1 MGSTARTVRISRDQ
15 RRCEETFRPL
25 DLHRTASSR
34 FASRS
39 RRTGSAQSRSSIQ
52 LEHDRTAVEL
62 RGRTPRSR
70 RDRATIAAR
79 SSRDRGAIEPRSS
92 RDRED
97 SRADLSP
104 IDQQV
109 IDDALTPRS
118 TPDQSPIAARLWRK
132 SWPFWRLISS
142 PISADFLWN

>member
-1 MGSTARTVRISRDQ
+1 MGSTARTVRISCDQ
-15 RRCEETFRPL
+15 RRCEEAFRPL

-70 RDRATIAAR
+70 RDRAAIAAR
-79 SSRDRGAIEPRSS
+79 SSRDRG
-92 RDRED
+92 D
-97 SRADLSP
+97 SGADLSP

-118 TPDQSPIAARLWRK
+118 TPDQSPITARLWRK
-132 SWPFWRLISS
+132 SWPFWRLI
-142 PISADFLWN
+142 